1 MDKNDSSQSVHYLEI
16 PLLLSLS
23 SFNSLLAGSYVPI
36 SVEAYSKNQVLG
48 VRLAAVAIQ
57 QPEAVHS
64 WMTSHLIGRS
74 LRLQLLHHSLP
85 DDFLHCIVK
94 YRRRLY
100 RSLSCANTELIS
112 LGLVTLEEPSY
123 DRHGNESSHGNEA
136 LIAFLRE
143 GVKAESGAQ
152 RRGEGVWK
160 GSIHETRWQRVARAL
175 KLRN

>member
-1 MDKNDSSQSVHYLEI
+1 MDKNDSSQPVHCLEV

-23 SFNSLLAGSYVPI
+23 SPNSLLAGSYVPI
-36 SVEAYSKNQVLG
+36 SVEAYSKDEVLG

-64 WMTSHLIGRS
+64 WMTSNLIGRS
-74 LRLQLLHHSLP
+74 LRLQLLHHSTP
-85 DDFLHCIVK
+85 DDCLHCIVK
-94 YRRRLY
+94 YRRQLY
-100 RSLSCANTELIS
+100 CSLSCANTELIS
-112 LGLVTLEEPSY
+112 LGLATLEEPSHNC
-123 DRHGNESSHGNEA
+123 HGNESNEA
-136 LIAFLRE
+136 LIAFLRA

-160 GSIHETRWQRVARAL
+160 GSIHETRWRRVARAL